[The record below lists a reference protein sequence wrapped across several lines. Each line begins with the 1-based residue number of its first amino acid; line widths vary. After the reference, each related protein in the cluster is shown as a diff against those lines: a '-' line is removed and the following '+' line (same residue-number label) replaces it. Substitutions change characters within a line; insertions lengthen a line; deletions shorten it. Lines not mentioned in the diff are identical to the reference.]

1 MKNKE
6 GAGPLK
12 IVLALL
18 AGAALGVGAHEYTKD
33 DSGSLIPAALEKEAS
48 AIIHAAP
55 HPEYNTLYENRFQPT
70 GFAGSYLA
78 GFYAQRHHDWD
89 NAHNFMSKSLSED
102 TTNPALLKRAIM
114 LSIGAGQYEEA
125 FKLAHELSKQ
135 EKDESIG
142 QLFLAVEAFK
152 NKEYDQAA
160 LIMQNMNA
168 GGIADFIKPMLH
180 SWLEAG
186 KGNLDITGLEKNSI
200 HISHG
205 ILIAYYLDD
214 KDQVENLLAESLALG
229 GFTINELKRAG
240 DIYAGIGRLEKAKEV
255 YEQVIAFNP
264 SDRDAAEKIK
274 NIEAGEAIK
283 GFEGIA
289 SPQEGIGL
297 ALYDMAR
304 LFFQEG
310 SDDSAHIFAH
320 MALYLNPDDVET
332 HILLA
337 GIAGRN
343 DRYDEAIAYYNSIKD
358 ESDYS
363 AEAQREIANLLEES
377 GRSEEAITALRN
389 LAETENDL
397 ESLIKIGD
405 VHRRADNFDAA
416 IAAYDEA
423 EEKIGTDNIL
433 PDYWHL
439 YYVRGMALERQGNWE
454 RAEQDLQA
462 ALDFKPDQPYVLN
475 YLGYAWADQGK
486 NLDKA
491 RDMIQKAAKLE
502 PNDGYITDSLGWIL
516 YRDGEYKQAVKYLER
531 AVELLP
537 YDPTIND
544 HLGDAYWKVGRKL
557 EAKFQW
563 ERAKNH
569 IKDDEKLMAT
579 INEKLEQ
586 GLPKDPQIQQANN
599 EISDKEPNDITVKAP
614 VTSSE

>member
-1 MKNKE
+1 MK
-6 GAGPLK
+6 L
-12 IVLALL
+12 VLALL
-18 AGAALGVGAHEYTKD
+18 AGATLGVGAHEYTKD
-33 DSGSLIPAALEKEAS
+33 DSGSLIPASLENEAS
-48 AIIHAAP
+48 AIIHDTP
-55 HPEYNTLYENRFQPT
+55 HPSYNTIYNSRFQPT

-78 GFYAQRHHDWD
+78 GFFAQRHHDWS
-89 NAHNFMSKSLSED
+89 NANKFMNKSLSED
-102 TTNPALLKRAIM
+102 KDNSALLKRAIM

-125 FKLAHELSKQ
+125 FQLAHELSKQ

-142 QLFLAVEAFK
+142 QLFLTVEAFK
-152 NKEYDQAA
+152 DENYDEAA
-160 LIMQNMNA
+160 LIMQDMNA

-186 KGNLDITGLEKNSI
+186 KGNLDITVLEKNSI

-205 ILIAYYLDD
+205 ILIAHYLDN

-240 DIYAGIGRLEKAKEV
+240 DIYADIGRLEKAKEV
-255 YEQVIAFNP
+255 YTQVIAFNP
-264 SDRDAAEKIK
+264 ADKDAAEKIEK
-274 NIEAGEAIK
+274 IDAGEQIE
-283 GFEGIA
+283 GFEGIS
-289 SPQEGIGL
+289 SPQEGGAL

-310 SDDSAHIFAH
+310 SDDSAHIFGH

-343 DRYDEAIAYYNSIKD
+343 ERYDEAIAYYNSIKGD
-358 ESDYS
+358 NIYN
-363 AEAQREIANLLEES
+363 AQAQREIANLLEES
-377 GRSEEAITALRN
+377 GRSEEAVAALRY
-389 LAETENDL
+389 LAETENDM

-405 VHRRADNFDAA
+405 IYRRAEKFKEAVQ
-416 IAAYDEA
+416 AYDEA
-423 EEKIGTDNIL
+423 ESRIGPDNIL
-433 PDYWHL
+433 PDFWHL
-439 YYVRGMALERQGNWE
+439 YYVRGMALERKGNWQ

-475 YLGYAWADQGK
+475 YLGYAWADKGE

-491 RDMIQKAAKLE
+491 REMIEKAAKLE

-516 YRDGEYKQAVKYLER
+516 YRDGEYKQAVKHLEK

-537 YDPTIND
+537 YDPTVND

-569 IKDDEKLMAT
+569 IKDDEKLMAA
-579 INEKLEQ
+579 IDQKLEQ
-586 GLPKDPQIQQANN
+586 GLPKDTQIQQAHSALA
-599 EISDKEPNDITVKAP
+599 EKEAADITIDTPAII
-614 VTSSE
+614 SNE

>member
-1 MKNKE
+1 M
-6 GAGPLK
+6 K

-48 AIIHAAP
+48 AIINADPQAI
-55 HPEYNTLYENRFQPT
+55 YNTLNDDRFQPT

-78 GFYAQRHHDWD
+78 GFFAQRHHDWN
-89 NAHNFMSKSLSED
+89 NAHDFINKSLSED
-102 TTNPALLKRAIM
+102 ETNTALLKRAIM
-114 LSIGAGQYEEA
+114 LSIGAGEYENA
-125 FKLAHELSKQ
+125 FNLAHALSKQ

-152 NKEYDQAA
+152 KEDYDQAA
-160 LIMQNMNA
+160 LILQDMDT

-180 SWLEAG
+180 SWLEAA
-186 KGNLDITGLEKNSI
+186 KGNLDISGLEKNSI

-205 ILIAYYLDD
+205 ILIAHYLED
-214 KDQVENLLAESLALG
+214 KDQIENLLAESLALG

-240 DIYAGIGRLEKAKEV
+240 DIYASIGRYEKAKDI
-255 YEQVIAFNP
+255 YEQVVAFNAG
-264 SDRDAAEKIK
+264 DKETAEKIEK
-274 NIEAGEAIK
+274 IEAGDKIEGFK
-283 GFEGIA
+283 GIS

-304 LFFQEG
+304 LFFREG

-343 DRYDEAIAYYNSIKD
+343 ERYDEAIAYYNSVKD
-358 ESDYS
+358 DSAYS
-363 AEAQREIANLLEES
+363 IEAQREIANLLEDS
-377 GRSEEAITALRN
+377 GRSEEAIQALRQLVEN
-389 LAETENDL
+389 ENDM

-405 VHRRADNFDAA
+405 IYRRAEQFDDA

-423 EEKIGTDNIL
+423 EDRIGADNIL
-433 PDYWHL
+433 PDFWHL
-439 YYVRGMALERQGNWE
+439 YYVRGMALERKGDWE

-462 ALDFKPDQPYVLN
+462 ALDFKPNQPYILN

-491 RDMIQKAAKLE
+491 REMIEKAARLE
-502 PNDGYITDSLGWIL
+502 PNDGYIIDSLGWIL
-516 YRDGEYKQAVKYLER
+516 YRDGEYKKAVKHLER

-563 ERAKNH
+563 KRAKNH
-569 IKDDEKLMAT
+569 IKNDETLMAA
-579 INEKLEQ
+579 INKKLEQ
-586 GLPKDPQIQQANN
+586 GLPKDTQIQQAHT
-599 EISDKEPNDITVKAP
+599 DIAEKKPTDIAADTP
-614 VTSSE
+614 ATSSE